1 MVRVDDEGVMVEGV
15 TVEGVGDSSRVQV
28 RWLKVCVTVEG
39 VEM

>member
-15 TVEGVGDSSRVQV
+15 TVEGVGDSSRVGV
-28 RWLKVCVTVEG
+28 RWLKMYVTVEG